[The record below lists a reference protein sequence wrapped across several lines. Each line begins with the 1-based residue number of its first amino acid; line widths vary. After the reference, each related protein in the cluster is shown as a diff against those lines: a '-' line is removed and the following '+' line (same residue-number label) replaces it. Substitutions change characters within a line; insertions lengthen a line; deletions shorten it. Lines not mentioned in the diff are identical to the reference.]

1 MNSKEDYTE
10 HTIHGHVPQDE
21 WHKFFK
27 RHFAPTKPGAQTQA
41 AARAA
46 SGSASDIC
54 ASLGCPTTFGGKNLH
69 HCRVDV
75 EADGSTTIHCVYQ
88 VMAVHP

>member
-27 RHFAPTKPGAQTQA
+27 QHFAPTKPGAQT
-41 AARAA
+41 
-46 SGSASDIC
+46 
-54 ASLGCPTTFGGKNLH
+54 
-69 HCRVDV
+69 
-75 EADGSTTIHCVYQ
+75 
-88 VMAVHP
+88 

>member
-27 RHFAPTKPGAQTQA
+27 QHFAPTKPGAQTQA

-54 ASLGCPTTFGGKNLH
+54 ASLGCPTTLVAKT
-69 HCRVDV
+69 
-75 EADGSTTIHCVYQ
+75 STIAAWMSRQTDQRQFTVSTK
-88 VMAVHP
+88 